1 MPHDAEKVSET
12 RAWFLKSASD
22 LHAAAHD
29 LTAVPPLLEDVVF
42 HCQQAVEKALKGYL
56 TWHDQR
62 FRKTHSIEEV
72 GEQCLTIDASL
83 KPEGMNLVTSAGKVA
98 EQTVFHLHLHVVPR
112 WQRDGFGQIWPTQG
126 KFEDADL
133 EDVADRIREACN
145 G

>member
-1 MPHDAEKVSET
+1 MALDPVRVSET
-12 RAWFLKSASD
+12 KAWILKSASD

-42 HCQQAVEKALKGYL
+42 HCQQGAEKALKGYL

-83 KPEGMNLVTSAGKVA
+83 KP
-98 EQTVFHLHLHVVPR
+98 VVDRAVPLTEYAWKFR
-112 WQRDGFGQIWPTQG
+112 YPGDPDEPTQEEADEALAIAREV
-126 KFEDADL
+126 FDAIL
-133 EDVADRIREACN
+133 ARLPKEIRP
-145 G
+145 

>member
-1 MPHDAEKVSET
+1 MPHDAERVSET

-42 HCQQAVEKALKGYL
+42 HCQQGAEKALKGYL

-83 KPEGMNLVTSAGKVA
+83 KP
-98 EQTVFHLHLHVVPR
+98 VVDRAVPLTEYAWKFR
-112 WQRDGFGQIWPTQG
+112 YPGDPEEPTQQEADEALAIAREV
-126 KFEDADL
+126 FDAIL
-133 EDVADRIREACN
+133 ARLPKEIRP
-145 G
+145 